1 MEDNFPIIDPHHHLW
16 DLENHRY
23 PWLQENVKPA
33 VFGDYTPLCKSYLI
47 EDFLADAREQNV
59 VKSVHLDVG
68 YDPAN
73 PFGETAWLQSLADQH
88 GYPHGI
94 VGYADLSRPD
104 VDDLLARH
112 CTAKNFRG
120 IRQSLN
126 YDPDPVKTY
135 LNRPGV
141 SKEADWRRG
150 FALLR
155 RYQLSFD
162 LQIYWP
168 QMAECYELAMAF
180 PDQQIILN
188 HTGMPVDHSPAGF
201 DGWQRNIR
209 LLAKAPN
216 VACKISGLGMG
227 NFHWKPVD
235 FRPWVL
241 TAIEAFG
248 VERCM
253 FASNF
258 PVDKLFSSYDAIFNT
273 FKQITKDFSASD
285 RRKLFHDNAERF
297 YRL

>member
-1 MEDNFPIIDPHHHLW
+1 MDENFPIIDPHHHLW

-23 PWLQENVKPA
+23 PWLQDGVKPI
-33 VFGDYTPLCKSYLI
+33 VFGDYTPLCKSYLL
-47 EDFLADAREQNV
+47 EDFLADARDQNV

-73 PFGETAWLQSLADQH
+73 PVGETRWLQALADRN

-104 VDDLLARH
+104 VEDLLAAH
-112 CTAKNFRG
+112 SEAPNFRG

-126 YDPDPVKTY
+126 YHPDPVKTY

-141 SKEADWRRG
+141 SMEADWRRG
-150 FALLR
+150 FAKLR
-155 RYQLSFD
+155 KFGMSFD

-168 QMAECYELAMAF
+168 QMAECYELARAF

-188 HTGMPVDHSPAGF
+188 HTGMPVDQSPAGF
-201 DGWQRNIR
+201 EGWRNGIQ
-209 LLAKAPN
+209 LLAQAPN

-227 NFHWKPVD
+227 NFKWKPED
-235 FRPWVL
+235 FRPWVA
-241 TAIEAFG
+241 TAIETFG
-248 VERCM
+248 IDRCM

-258 PVDKLFSSYDAIFNT
+258 PVDKLFSSYDAVFDT
-273 FKQITKDFSASD
+273 FKAITRDFTPAD
-285 RRKLFHDNAERF
+285 KRKLFYDNAERF